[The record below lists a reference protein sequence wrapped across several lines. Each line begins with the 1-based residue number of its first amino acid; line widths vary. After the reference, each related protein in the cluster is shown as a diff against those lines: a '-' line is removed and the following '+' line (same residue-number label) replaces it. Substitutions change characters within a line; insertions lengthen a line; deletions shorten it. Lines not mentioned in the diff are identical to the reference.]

1 MFFNVS
7 REKSGRPGRSGDV
20 MDAVWA
26 TISLS
31 PSTRPRNV
39 LHAEKL
45 ASTVMAQRYNVQA
58 RVFKSRE
65 LPTKQQWR
73 ELEIDVALG
82 GESLDSQL

>member
-26 TISLS
+26 AVSLS
-31 PSTRPRNV
+31 PPTRPHNV

-45 ASTVMAQRYNVQA
+45 VSAVNGTAAQ
-58 RVFKSRE
+58 
-65 LPTKQQWR
+65 
-73 ELEIDVALG
+73 IM
-82 GESLDSQL
+82 